1 MRDWEPSLSECST
14 VSEVPGQQRRAWA
27 GAGPTERWGL
37 QRSSTLRSPAAWHLA
52 LQSALPGPVI
62 SHGPRQGC
70 ARPCSPQPTHI
81 RALFL
86 CCTLPRIYVLVHLPP
101 ATQVGGDFIYCLHPQ
116 WLSPQLR
123 TPHLDSSPLL
133 TLLPP
138 PPYLPLSG

>member
-1 MRDWEPSLSECST
+1 MSAPQS
-14 VSEVPGQQRRAWA
+14 
-27 GAGPTERWGL
+27 
-37 QRSSTLRSPAAWHLA
+37 QRSLDSRGEPGLGQVPP
-52 LQSALPGPVI
+52 SAGV
-62 SHGPRQGC
+62 SKD
-70 ARPCSPQPTHI
+70 PQPSGVLQLGTLLCNLLSLAQSYPMALG
-81 RALFL
+81 RAVPDHAHLS
-86 CCTLPRIYVLVHLPP
+86 PRTYEPFSSAAPFPEFMYLSTSPP